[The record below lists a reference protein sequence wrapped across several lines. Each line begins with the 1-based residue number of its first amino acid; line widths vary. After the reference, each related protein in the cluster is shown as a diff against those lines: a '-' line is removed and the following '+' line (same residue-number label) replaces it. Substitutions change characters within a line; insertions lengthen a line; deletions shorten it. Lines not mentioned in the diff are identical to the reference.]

1 VELWQD
7 LPLDVFQ
14 QRTLFSV
21 GTCMHIL
28 MFEMLDYEAHM
39 LVQEGLVHTIH
50 G

>member
-1 VELWQD
+1 VELWQA

-28 MFEMLDYEAHM
+28 MFEMLEAHM